1 MLRPEFGVSPAQPRM
16 FLRPPPAT
24 AIRLIQDVWRQN
36 KRNADIVLAV
46 DTSAS
51 MAGEKIRGAE
61 AAAKAF
67 IDLLGPGDSLSALIF
82 GAKVEWMSRDI
93 RMGPQGKEQAKR
105 SIDHLIATGNT
116 ALYEA
121 IDEAY
126 QFLLARDPSRTRA
139 LIVLS
144 DGKDIKPSP
153 SLEKLFD
160 KLDRANRSGGS
171 ILVFTILYG
180 NDADPEAL
188 RARQADER
196 KILQGVAKLPRD
208 REKGKHRQHSQG
220 LHRSG
225 YILLNRHAR
234 GRRACIMP

>member
-1 MLRPEFGVSPAQPRM
+1 
-16 FLRPPPAT
+16 
-24 AIRLIQDVWRQN
+24 
-36 KRNADIVLAV
+36 
-46 DTSAS
+46 
-51 MAGEKIRGAE
+51 
-61 AAAKAF
+61 
-67 IDLLGPGDSLSALIF
+67 
-82 GAKVEWMSRDI
+82 MSRNI

-126 QFLLARDPSRTRA
+126 QFLLARNPSRTRA

-160 KLDRANRSGGS
+160 KLDRGNRSGES

-188 RARQADER
+188 RKPRQADER

-220 LHRSG
+220 LHRPG
-225 YILLNRHAR
+225 YILLSRAR
-234 GRRACIMP
+234 GQRACIMP

>member
-1 MLRPEFGVSPAQPRM
+1 
-16 FLRPPPAT
+16 
-24 AIRLIQDVWRQN
+24 
-36 KRNADIVLAV
+36 
-46 DTSAS
+46 

-82 GAKVEWMSRDI
+82 GAVMDVGDI

-105 SIDHLIATGNT
+105 CNDHLIATGNT

-160 KLDRANRSGGS
+160 KLDRANRSAAQSSSSQSCTAMMPTRKHCASLAKRTNGKYYKGS
-171 ILVFTILYG
+171 PSFPGIERRENIDSIHKVFTDL
-180 NDADPEAL
+180 ATFF
-188 RARQADER
+188 
-196 KILQGVAKLPRD
+196 
-208 REKGKHRQHSQG
+208 
-220 LHRSG
+220 
-225 YILLNRHAR
+225 
-234 GRRACIMP
+234 